1 MRLSLKSSLTGLFGI
16 LLLLTLAQGGL
27 SLWKL
32 GSIEARRGQAFSK
45 MSAPYCRAGSK
56 HSSEF

>member
-27 SLWKL
+27 SPWV
-32 GSIEARRGQAFSK
+32 SDRRTALLS
-45 MSAPYCRAGSK
+45 RR
-56 HSSEF
+56 HR